1 MVGWWWDGE
10 VAKALFVRLGVFA
23 EKRTKETVGRN
34 AVWRERS
41 EDDVIAGDTFFW
53 T

>member
-1 MVGWWWDGE
+1 MATVLI
-10 VAKALFVRLGVFA
+10 ARLAVFA

-41 EDDVIAGDTFFW
+41 EDDVIVEDTFFW